1 MSFLRTQSG
10 KPSTINLVFVGL
22 IAISIILASY
32 TGKMEAVTQA
42 SVDAAKSSVQLAIG
56 LIGIMALW
64 LGLIRVL
71 EAGGLMLTLAQWLK
85 PLMVRLFPDV
95 PPTHPAMGAM
105 LLNISANMLG
115 LGNAATPFGLKAMV
129 ELNKLNPFPGTATN
143 AMCLFLAINTSS
155 VTIFPLTII
164 GVRAA
169 AGSTLPAA
177 IWLPTLAATT
187 ISTVV
192 GVSVATWLGYKD
204 KDYAQSFSE
213 SSVLKTNT
221 LRQETDTEI
230 DSPPLVPPPERK
242 LGGGYDLD
250 REEKETEME
259 VIDGD
264 HGLDTEESQ
273 NFEHLLY
280 TPGLLSRLIAWG
292 IVGAFLGA
300 ILYRGFNSENYWE
313 FIRSDFLAHWLLPG
327 LMLFIVVYGLGRGV
341 KVYEAVTEGAKQGF
355 DIAISI
361 IPFLVAIL
369 GAIGMFRASGAM
381 EGITVFLG
389 PYTEWI
395 GLPVDV
401 LPMALL
407 RPLSGG
413 GAFGLMSE
421 AIERDPNSY
430 SAFVSSIMMGSTET
444 TFYVLAV
451 YFGSIGIMNIRHGL
465 IAALLAD
472 FSGILSA
479 CLLAQ
484 IFWVG

>member
-10 KPSTINLVFVGL
+10 KPSAINLVFVGL
-22 IAISIILASY
+22 MAISILLASY

-71 EAGGLMLTLAQWLK
+71 EAGGLMLTLAEWLK

-155 VTIFPLTII
+155 VTLFPLTII

-187 ISTVV
+187 VSTVV
-192 GVSVATWLGYKD
+192 GVSVATWLGYQD
-204 KDYAQSFSE
+204 HDYAQSSQ
-213 SSVLKTNT
+213 SSLSSTKT
-221 LRQETDTEI
+221 LREETETEI
-230 DSPPLVPPPERK
+230 DPPPPLPGGDQGGEP
-242 LGGGYDLD
+242 GGGT
-250 REEKETEME
+250 KE
-259 VIDGD
+259 GGY
-264 HGLDTEESQ
+264 GLDPEANQ
-273 NFEHLLY
+273 NFDHLLY

-292 IVGAFLGA
+292 VLGAFLGG
-300 ILYRGFNSENYWE
+300 ILYQGFNSENYWE

-327 LMLFIVVYGLGRGV
+327 LMLLIVVYGVGRGV

-355 DIAISI
+355 DIAIRI

-369 GAIGMFRASGAM
+369 VAIGMFRASGAM
-381 EGITVFLG
+381 DGITVFLS

-407 RPLSGG
+407 RPLSGS

-465 IAALLAD
+465 VAALLAD

-484 IFWVG
+484 IFWSG

>member
-1 MSFLRTQSG
+1 MSFLRPQSG
-10 KPSTINLVFVGL
+10 KPSAINLVFVGL
-22 IAISIILASY
+22 MAISVLLASY
-32 TGKMEAVTQA
+32 TGRMEAVTQA
-42 SVDAAKSSVQLAIG
+42 SVDAAKSAVQLAIG

-71 EAGGLMLTLAQWLK
+71 EAGGLMLTLAEWLK
-85 PLMVRLFPDV
+85 PLMIRLFPDV

-155 VTIFPLTII
+155 VTLFPLTII

-169 AGSTLPAA
+169 AGSDLPAA

-187 ISTVV
+187 VSTVV

-204 KDYAQSFSE
+204 RDYAQSVSQ
-213 SSVLKTNT
+213 SSALQTKTLKE
-221 LRQETDTEI
+221 ETGTEI
-230 DSPPLVPPPERK
+230 ETI
-242 LGGGYDLD
+242 
-250 REEKETEME
+250 EE
-259 VIDGD
+259 DNSSQ
-264 HGLDTEESQ
+264 TEEAQ
-273 NFEHLLY
+273 NFDHLLY
-280 TPGLLSRLIAWG
+280 TPGLLSRFVAWG
-292 IVGAFLGA
+292 LVGAFLGGF
-300 ILYRGFNSENYWE
+300 LYQGLNSDNYWE

-327 LMLFIVVYGLGRGV
+327 LMLFIVVYGVGRGV

-355 DIAISI
+355 DIAIRI

-369 GAIGMFRASGAM
+369 VAIGMFRASGAM
-381 EGITVFLG
+381 DEITVFLS

-407 RPLSGG
+407 RPLSGS

-451 YFGSIGIMNIRHGL
+451 YFGSIGIMNVRHGL
-465 IAALLAD
+465 VAALLAD

>member
-1 MSFLRTQSG
+1 MSFLRPVSG
-10 KPSTINLVFVGL
+10 KPSAINLVFVGL
-22 IAISIILASY
+22 MAVSILLASY
-32 TGKMEAVTQA
+32 TGRMEAVTQA
-42 SVDAAKSSVQLAIG
+42 SVDAAKSAVQLAIG
-56 LIGIMALW
+56 LIGVMALW

-71 EAGGLMLTLAQWLK
+71 EAGGLMLTLAEWLK

-129 ELNKLNPFPGTATN
+129 ELNKLNPLEGTATN

-155 VTIFPLTII
+155 VTLFPLTII

-169 AGSTLPAA
+169 AGSNLPAA

-187 ISTVV
+187 VSTIV
-192 GVSVATWLGYKD
+192 GVSVATWLGHRD
-204 KDYAQSFSE
+204 QDYAQSVSQ
-213 SSVLKTNT
+213 SSILETKT
-221 LRQETDTEI
+221 LREETETDQEEI
-230 DSPPLVPPPERK
+230 EEEN
-242 LGGGYDLD
+242 GLD
-250 REEKETEME
+250 REEK
-259 VIDGD
+259 
-264 HGLDTEESQ
+264 Q
-273 NFEHLLY
+273 NFDHLLY
-280 TPGLLSRLIAWG
+280 TPGLFSRFVAWG
-292 IVGAFLGA
+292 LVGTFLGGF
-300 ILYRGFNSENYWE
+300 LYQGLKSENYFQ

-327 LMLFIVVYGLGRGV
+327 LMLLIVVYGVGRGV

-355 DIAISI
+355 DIAIRI

-369 GAIGMFRASGAM
+369 VAIGMFRASGAM
-381 EGITVFLG
+381 DWITVFLS

-407 RPLSGG
+407 RPLSGS

-430 SAFVSSIMMGSTET
+430 SAFVSSVMMGSTET

-465 IAALLAD
+465 VAALLAD
-472 FSGILSA
+472 FSGIVSA

-484 IFWVG
+484 IFWSG